1 MQSASGAPMMEKK
14 QREMNAMRRTDRE
27 QGTEF
32 IRRVID
38 SCGYLVLSMTGADGL
53 PYCVPVTP
61 VRSGED
67 IYFHCAPEGAKVD
80 ALRANPRVAMAFV
93 GEAETVPRKFT
104 ARYSSVLARGTASQ
118 VTEEGEQVE
127 ALRLLCLRHC
137 PEDMDRFDE
146 VVRAWLPRT
155 AVWKIHIDA
164 AVGKANPGD

>member
-1 MQSASGAPMMEKK
+1 
-14 QREMNAMRRTDRE
+14 MRRKKWE

-32 IRRVID
+32 IHRVMD
-38 SCGYLVLSMTGADGL
+38 SCAYMVLSMTGVDGL
-53 PYCVPVTP
+53 PYCVPLTP

-67 IYFHCAPEGAKVD
+67 IYFHCAPEGEKVD
-80 ALRANPRVAMAFV
+80 ALRANPKVAMCFV

-104 ARYSSVLARGTASQ
+104 ARYSSVLARGTA
-118 VTEEGEQVE
+118 GEVVEQDEKVE